1 LREQG
6 HHAAEFPIAGSERR
20 MAGPATLA
28 AAHTAAGSLRGPGE
42 ALRDRGLRA
51 VTHGRARI
59 CSAAGSHCC
68 PACPGAASSRSGSVH
83 PLPMAGSR
91 GPGLA
96 RHGARVRDP
105 RPGAGSPAV
114 TAACQRG
121 EQAWPRPP
129 VRPALCRGRRPP
141 DRGRYGLVRA
151 AGRPCG
157 AAGWPVVTEG
167 GFPRGNP
174 PRRYRVVTLAGRAHQ
189 PAQSVR
195 RPARGG
201 RPSPVVRL
209 PERGR
214 IHESGLAPGHG
225 AAGGGNP
232 DLVADDTVPGDR
244 HRVNQRI
251 EPHLRL
257 PVVMITVSQDPDGR
271 RLSYPASLPDRAR
284 PPGVPGETS

>member
-1 LREQG
+1 
-6 HHAAEFPIAGSERR
+6 
-20 MAGPATLA
+20 
-28 AAHTAAGSLRGPGE
+28 
-42 ALRDRGLRA
+42 
-51 VTHGRARI
+51 
-59 CSAAGSHCC
+59 
-68 PACPGAASSRSGSVH
+68 
-83 PLPMAGSR
+83 MAGSR

-105 RPGAGSPAV
+105 RPRAGSPAV

-121 EQAWPRPP
+121 EQAWPRPA
-129 VRPALCRGRRPP
+129 VRPALGRGRRPP

-157 AAGWPVVTEG
+157 AAGWPVLTEG
-167 GFPRGNP
+167 TGFPGGNP
-174 PRRYRVVTLAGRAHQ
+174 PRRYRVVTPAGRAHQ

-214 IHESGLAPGHG
+214 IHESGPAPGHG

-251 EPHLRL
+251 EPHPRLRG
-257 PVVMITVSQDPDGR
+257 VMITVSQDPDGR
-271 RLSYPASLPDRAR
+271 RLSYPASLPGHAR